1 MKGISKMRKIASILL
16 CILLVTA
23 CLLTGCGKDAT
34 PAEIVKKELESG
46 PWYADMSEGTQAKY
60 TFSKDGTFS
69 CDATVTLEGQ
79 SATVS
84 REGNFAVAEINGAV
98 VVVLSYPHVGAEVE
112 LTVQVTENG
121 YAYWIAGCPL
131 YQK

>member
-1 MKGISKMRKIASILL
+1 MRKIASILL

-34 PAEIVKKELESG
+34 PAGIVKKELESG

-60 TFSKDGTFS
+60 TFSKNGTFS

-79 SATVS
+79 SASVS

-98 VVVLSYPHVGAEVE
+98 VVILSYPHVGTEVE

>member
-1 MKGISKMRKIASILL
+1 MRKIASILL

-60 TFSKDGTFS
+60 TFSKNGTFS

-79 SATVS
+79 SASVS

-98 VVVLSYPHVGAEVE
+98 VVILSYPHVGTEVE

>member
-1 MKGISKMRKIASILL
+1 MRKIASILL

-60 TFSKDGTFS
+60 TFSKNGTFS

-79 SATVS
+79 SASVS

-98 VVVLSYPHVGAEVE
+98 VVVLSYPHVGTEVE

>member
-1 MKGISKMRKIASILL
+1 MRKIGLVLL

-79 SATVS
+79 SASVS

-98 VVVLSYPHVGAEVE
+98 VVVLSYPHVGTEVE

-121 YAYWIAGCPL
+121 YTYWIAGCPL

>member
-1 MKGISKMRKIASILL
+1 MRKIASILL

-98 VVVLSYPHVGAEVE
+98 VVVLSYPHVGTEVE

>member
-1 MKGISKMRKIASILL
+1 MRKIASILL

-79 SATVS
+79 SASVS

-98 VVVLSYPHVGAEVE
+98 VVVLSYPHVGTEVE